1 MKHYEKINEIY
12 KYMCMY
18 VGYSCVILLQGSD
31 IHPFPSHLNPPLIA
45 PSLSPL
51 LSFTFLLL
59 RAILSHYIQP
69 LPHKTFIPPDLLLH
83 HHFTPIEPFRGNHN
97 RIIDGSAKR
106 MSQMLSLIFLGLKM
120 FV

>member
-1 MKHYEKINEIY
+1 
-12 KYMCMY
+12 MY